1 LAVTRHTTFTD
12 KVIKYFKK
20 CNVFIVILT
29 RNSIYNQFINQEWG
43 YAKSLKELGQIQ
55 LIQHI
60 SEICLSQ
67 DDTINNFDVRYDEK
81 NRIVSRGFISSNME
95 FIDLIYDGGHYQIG
109 KAVNE
114 LVSFLESK
122 AEDLKPIFTEIQLKL
137 SRFNRELKQN
147 SILFN
152 DLDKNKNLFVPEDI
166 VQSMKTEKRYEIRPE
181 EMNRVKLSQNPNRS
195 SVDYGL
201 QLVAIGH
208 FIESDFIKD
217 VELYIQKCQELNTW
231 KDIVKQWAICRGVF
245 NPGNTDSYYRA
256 IDECRAQSKL
266 IKRKLK
272 PIMEVY
278 ELDG

>member
-1 LAVTRHTTFTD
+1 
-12 KVIKYFKK
+12 
-20 CNVFIVILT
+20 
-29 RNSIYNQFINQEWG
+29 
-43 YAKSLKELGQIQ
+43 
-55 LIQHI
+55 
-60 SEICLSQ
+60 
-67 DDTINNFDVRYDEK
+67 
-81 NRIVSRGFISSNME
+81 
-95 FIDLIYDGGHYQIG
+95 
-109 KAVNE
+109 
-114 LVSFLESK
+114 
-122 AEDLKPIFTEIQLKL
+122 
-137 SRFNRELKQN
+137 
-147 SILFN
+147 
-152 DLDKNKNLFVPEDI
+152 
-166 VQSMKTEKRYEIRPE
+166 MKTEKRYEIRPE

-245 NPGNTDSYYRA
+245 NPGYTDSYYRA